1 MAALIELRDVQR
13 TYFLGQQIQALAGIS
28 LTIHRGEYVAVTGPS
43 GSGKSTLLN
52 LLGCLDR
59 PSGGRY
65 CLDGQDVSAM
75 DDRQLS
81 LTRGRL
87 IGFVFQSFNL
97 LEQLTVQ
104 ENIEVPMLY
113 LGARWSQRRARSRML
128 AERVGIGDRLR
139 HLPSQL
145 SGGQQQRVA
154 IARAIANDPPVILA
168 DEPTGNLDTATSSEI
183 LSLFEQLNADGCTL
197 IMVTH
202 DESLARRAG
211 RRVHLCDGELAA
223 APSQV
228 AEALP

>member
-1 MAALIELRDVQR
+1 MPPLIELKDVHR
-13 TYFLGQQIQALAGIS
+13 SYFIGQQIQALAGIS
-28 LTIHRGEYVAVTGPS
+28 LTIDRGEYVAITGPS
-43 GSGKSTLLN
+43 GSGKSTMLN

-59 PSGGRY
+59 PSSGLYR
-65 CLDGQDVSAM
+65 LDGRDVSLM

-97 LEQLTVQ
+97 LERLTVQ

-113 LGARWSQRRARSRML
+113 LGTRWSQRRARSRML
-128 AERVGIGDRLR
+128 AQRVGIGDRLH

-154 IARAIANDPPVILA
+154 IARAIANDPPLILA
-168 DEPTGNLDTATSSEI
+168 DEPTGNLDSATSREI
-183 LSLFEQLNADGCTL
+183 LALFEQLNADGCTL

-202 DESLARRAG
+202 DEALARRAG
-211 RRVHLCDGELAA
+211 RRVHMRDGHLTT
-223 APSQV
+223 APSAV
-228 AEALP
+228 ESAT

>member
-1 MAALIELRDVQR
+1 VTALIELQDVQR
-13 TYFLGQQIQALAGIS
+13 SYFVGQQIQALAGIS
-28 LTIHRGEYVAVTGPS
+28 LTIRRGEYVAVTGPS

-59 PSGGRY
+59 PSAGSYR
-65 CLDGQDVSAM
+65 LDGRDVSGM

-97 LEQLTVQ
+97 LERLTVQ

-113 LGARWSQRRARSRML
+113 MGTRWSLRRSRSRML
-128 AERVGIGDRLR
+128 AQRVGIADRLR

-154 IARAIANDPPVILA
+154 IARAIANDPPIILA
-168 DEPTGNLDTATSSEI
+168 DEPTGNLDTNTSREI
-183 LSLFEQLNADGCTL
+183 LALFEQLNADGCTL

-202 DESLARRAG
+202 DESLARRAR
-211 RRVHLCDGELAA
+211 RRVHLCDGRLTA
-223 APSQV
+223 APEPAV
-228 AEALP
+228 EAAP